1 MSLKTLSVVGF
12 VIMVTAIVA
21 MFYRRCLLGTGP
33 ITAGVQVVAIL
44 LMIWARMTFGHRSFH
59 AVANPTE
66 GGLVTTGPYHYL
78 RHPIYAAVL
87 WFVMSGAA
95 AHLSLESILLAL
107 VLVAGAA
114 LRIYAEERLV
124 VQRYPEYVAYAARTP
139 RVIPFLF

>member
-21 MFYRRCLLGTGP
+21 MFYRRWLLGTGP

>member
-1 MSLKTLSVVGF
+1 
-12 VIMVTAIVA
+12 
-21 MFYRRCLLGTGP
+21 
-33 ITAGVQVVAIL
+33 VQVVAIL